1 MRGLR
6 KKSVAFVLMA
16 ALLWSIVVPVVS
28 AQEES
33 RMIHYISLGDSLAV
47 GVTPTNELGN
57 GYADLASAA
66 LAEKD
71 LLGSF
76 TKEFAYP
83 GLTSQKVL
91 ESLANPTLQEK
102 LRTAN
107 VVTISSGAN
116 DFLSNV
122 TMTENGPY
130 FDMKKLP
137 AIVSGIETNLSAT
150 IQAIHA
156 INPEID
162 VYVMGYYFPYP
173 HLPDEKKAPFV
184 ELSKGLNKVI
194 EGTSVDSG
202 ATFVPIFDAFGT
214 DAKDFL
220 PNPQNVHPNEAGYQ
234 VMAEA
239 FLTAL
244 EENERPEVPEAPPAY
259 TDLPADHWAYDQ
271 IMFLSKLGL
280 VKGATESEFKPNIGM
295 TRAEVAVM
303 LAKLS
308 GEANTELADPGFK
321 DVTKEHPAYQAIA
334 SLTQKGVFSKAA
346 NFNPNRTIT
355 RAELSKVVVRALELP
370 QNPSSKVLFRDVP
383 ANYWGSVYINTLST
397 YGIVNGYTNGQFK
410 PGAPIT
416 RAEFSVIAF
425 RVLQMD

>member
-1 MRGLR
+1 MRGFR
-6 KKSVAFVLMA
+6 NKSVAFVLMV
-16 ALLWSIVVPVVS
+16 ALLWSVVVPVVS
-28 AQEES
+28 AQEDT

-47 GVTPTNELGN
+47 GVTPNNELGN
-57 GYADLASAA
+57 GYADIASAA
-66 LAEKD
+66 LTEKEV
-71 LLGSF
+71 LGSF

-91 ESLANPTLQEK
+91 ETLANPTLQEK

-122 TMTENGPY
+122 TMTEKGPQ

-137 AIVSGIETNLSAT
+137 SIVSGIETNLGAT
-150 IQAIHA
+150 INAIHA
-156 INPEID
+156 VNPDID

-173 HLPDEKKAPFV
+173 HLPEEKKAPFV
-184 ELSKGLNKVI
+184 KLSKGLNQVI
-194 EGTSVDSG
+194 ESTSIAAE

-214 DAKDFL
+214 NAKDLL

-234 VMAEA
+234 LMAEA

-244 EENERPEVPEAPPAY
+244 EENATPEAPEAQPSY
-259 TDLPADHWAYDQ
+259 TDLPKDHWAYDQ

-280 VKGATESEFKPNIGM
+280 VEGATESEFKPNIGM
-295 TRAEVAVM
+295 TRAEVAMV

-308 GEANTELADPGFK
+308 GEDNLDLANPGFK
-321 DVTKEHPAYQAIA
+321 DVPMDHPAYQAIA

-346 NFNPNRTIT
+346 NFNPGRTIT

-383 ANYWGSVYINTLST
+383 AHYWGAVYINTLST

>member
-6 KKSVAFVLMA
+6 NKSVAFVIMA

-28 AQEES
+28 AQEKS
-33 RMIHYISLGDSLAV
+33 KVVHYISLGDSLAV
-47 GVTPTNELGN
+47 GVTPTNELGS
-57 GYADLASAA
+57 GYADFASAA

-91 ESLANPTLQEK
+91 ETLANPTLQEK
-102 LRTAN
+102 LRTAS

-137 AIVSGIETNLSAT
+137 AIVSGIETNLGAT

-184 ELSKGLNKVI
+184 ELSKGLNQVI
-194 EGTSVDSG
+194 KGTSEASG

-214 DAKDFL
+214 NAKDFL

-234 VMAEA
+234 VMAA
-239 FLTAL
+239 AL
-244 EENERPEVPEAPPAY
+244 LGAIEENERPQEPEAPTAY
-259 TDLPADHWAYDQ
+259 TDLPEGHWAYEQ
-271 IMFLSKLGL
+271 IMFLSKLG
-280 VKGATESEFKPNIGM
+280 VIKGATDSEFKPNIGM
-295 TRAEVAVM
+295 TRAEVAMVLM
-303 LAKLS
+303 KLS
-308 GEANTELADPGFK
+308 GEAKPQSTDPGFK
-321 DVTKEHPAYQAIA
+321 DVTKEHPAYQAITA
-334 SLTQKGVFSKAA
+334 LTQKGVFSKAA
-346 NFNPNRTIT
+346 YFNPNRTIT
-355 RAELSKVVVRALELP
+355 RAELSKVVVRALELS
-370 QNPSSKVLFRDVP
+370 QNSSNKVLYWDVP
-383 ANYWGSVYINTLST
+383 ANYWGAVYINTLSR

-410 PGAPIT
+410 PGAPIN
-416 RAEFSVIAF
+416 RAEFSVIAY